1 MVCVLMRSMQA
12 WHEGTAETTAVRQLS
27 EEHDG
32 ASCSKAQ
39 VEKITSA
46 AKGTTAWQPGQ
57 K

>member
-1 MVCVLMRSMQA
+1 MRSMQA